1 MNRSRL
7 DRQKVFFDTEI
18 SKDFRVMTE
27 QSTLTSAA
35 IRG

>member
-1 MNRSRL
+1 MNPSRL

-18 SKDFRVMTE
+18 SEDLRVITE
-27 QSTLTSAA
+27 RSTLTSAA